1 MKSNVLISG
10 YEGLVQKLESLPAIY
25 RGRAITD
32 ALDSAGRIIVKRM
45 KELVPQPGSKDYTP
59 IPQTSRS
66 GKGRKRKDSKRLRDT
81 IGHDVLTFKFGIADK
96 IGALLAV
103 RPQWPAG
110 AHRHLVEHGHRLV
123 HGGSVKKKSTAYDK
137 PESKLGRKRTKGYR
151 GGTKPKALESSR
163 TGAGK
168 ETGFV
173 KAKEFIKPTY
183 DDTQAQARSVIIS
196 GMLAAI
202 NEWKQQNTKS
212 G

>member
-32 ALDSAGRIIVKRM
+32 GLNSAGRIIVKRM

-81 IGHDVLTFKFGIADK
+81 IGHDVLTFQFGIAGK
-96 IGALLAV
+96 AGALLAV

-137 PESKLGRKRTKGYR
+137 PESKLGRKRSKGYR
-151 GGTKPKALESSR
+151 GGTTPKALKSSR
-163 TGAGK
+163 TGAG
-168 ETGFV
+168 TVTAFV
-173 KAKEFIKPTY
+173 NPKPFIKPTY